1 MEIWKFKIS
10 ILTLNIKMSL
20 SPPLKLLSLDKQT
33 ISGAFNIPHLSFE
46 ISKIISKYYLKKF
59 DKLRPYLSIV
69 FRFIVSPSALKLLQL

>member
-33 ISGAFNIPHLSFE
+33 ISGAFYIPHLSFE
-46 ISKIISKYYLKKF
+46 ISKIISKYYL
-59 DKLRPYLSIV
+59 RHSVRMRSGPGSNG
-69 FRFIVSPSALKLLQL
+69 